1 LARLAENADKMYRH
15 VPQEKKDGSTRDT
28 WDAHTQLKSVQERIK
43 NMLLQKVEYPLY
55 LQGGIRDVDS
65 PRDYSKNAAIHAG
78 AACAIKFD
86 IRDFF
91 PSTTDDHVFQVWKNV
106 FRFDSEI
113 ANVLTKLT
121 TKNGFMPQG
130 AKTSSYL
137 ANLVFYRDEPE
148 LERYVVSKGWRYSRL
163 TDDITVSSP
172 IFLSDENI
180 SAIAKTVIGFIA
192 RNQYVV
198 KRSKLHIYRSNIPM
212 EVNNLLINVHPAL
225 PKRERKNI
233 RAQNHQVSGALARGE
248 IVDPS
253 LVNSTRGKL
262 AKLKRFHPNNLD
274 SILGTVGRERID
286 IPVIK
291 DTRAKRK

>member
-1 LARLAENADKMYRH
+1 MTGD
-15 VPQEKKDGSTRDT
+15 
-28 WDAHTQLKSVQERIK
+28 
-43 NMLLQKVEYPLY
+43 
-55 LQGGIRDVDS
+55 
-65 PRDYSKNAAIHAG
+65 
-78 AACAIKFD
+78 
-86 IRDFF
+86 
-91 PSTTDDHVFQVWKNV
+91 
-106 FRFDSEI
+106 EI
-113 ANVLTKLT
+113 ATVLTKLT

-148 LERYVVSKGWRYSRL
+148 LERYMVSKGWRYSRL

-172 IFLSDENI
+172 IFVSDEKI
-180 SAIAKTVIGFIA
+180 STIAKTVIGFIV
-192 RNQYVV
+192 RNRYVL

-225 PKRERKNI
+225 PKSERKNI
-233 RAQNHQVSGALARGE
+233 RAQNHQVNGALARGE

-274 SILGTVGRERID
+274 SILGTARLKRMD
-286 IPVIK
+286 IPTIK
-291 DTRAKRK
+291 DSGSKRK

>member
-1 LARLAENADKMYRH
+1 
-15 VPQEKKDGSTRDT
+15 
-28 WDAHTQLKSVQERIK
+28 
-43 NMLLQKVEYPLY
+43 
-55 LQGGIRDVDS
+55 
-65 PRDYSKNAAIHAG
+65 
-78 AACAIKFD
+78 
-86 IRDFF
+86 
-91 PSTTDDHVFQVWKNV
+91 
-106 FRFDSEI
+106 
-113 ANVLTKLT
+113 
-121 TKNGFMPQG
+121 
-130 AKTSSYL
+130 
-137 ANLVFYRDEPE
+137 
-148 LERYVVSKGWRYSRL
+148 
-163 TDDITVSSP
+163 
-172 IFLSDENI
+172 
-180 SAIAKTVIGFIA
+180 VIGFIA
-192 RNQYVV
+192 RNRYVV

-274 SILGTVGRERID
+274 SILNTIKHKQIH